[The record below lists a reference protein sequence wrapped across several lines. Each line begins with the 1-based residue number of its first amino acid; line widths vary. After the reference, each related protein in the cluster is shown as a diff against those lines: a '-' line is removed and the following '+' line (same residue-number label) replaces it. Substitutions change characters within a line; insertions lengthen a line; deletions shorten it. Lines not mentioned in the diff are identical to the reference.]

1 MQQFVLA
8 ISFSFIIDSVGS
20 FARVR
25 QLNDFAANEFS
36 LIRNTGRNE
45 MVDNSL

>member
-8 ISFSFIIDSVGS
+8 ISFSFIIDVGS